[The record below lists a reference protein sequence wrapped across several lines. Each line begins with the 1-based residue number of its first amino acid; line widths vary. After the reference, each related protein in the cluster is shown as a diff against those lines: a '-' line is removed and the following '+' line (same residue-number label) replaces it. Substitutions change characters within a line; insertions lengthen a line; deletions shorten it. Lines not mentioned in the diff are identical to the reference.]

1 MSQKPTCLVVDDESD
16 LSELIVFTLQR
27 MGVNAESADN
37 LDDAKFMLRQ
47 RNYDLCL
54 TDMRLPDGN
63 GLDLVKHVGQNHT
76 GLPIAVITAFGSAEN
91 AVSALKTGAFDYI
104 TKPISLQ
111 QLRALVNSALKLSE
125 QTEVSAQPAN
135 MIGESETIIEI
146 RNTIEK
152 LASSQAPVL
161 IHGEQGVGKELSAR
175 LIHASSTRRDNPF
188 VKVSCGS
195 ISEKN
200 IEKELFGY
208 ITGSP
213 PEIHVGLFASANGGT
228 LFLDEVADLPI
239 AVQVKLLQV
248 IQDKKIR
255 PIGADKDELIDV
267 RIISATHRNI
277 QTMIEHGLFRQDLYY
292 RINIVS
298 IDIPALRDRSSDIP
312 LLSQHILQRLCKV
325 HGKNIPAINEQA
337 LEKLMNY
344 DFFGNVRE
352 LENVLE
358 RALTLCNGETIR
370 GEDILLRSKP
380 RPTPLNV
387 DSSGMALP
395 DYLENIEKQAILDA
409 LEKTKQN
416 KTAAAKLLG
425 ISFRTLR
432 YRLSKLG
439 LTKDNEELD
448 EQ

>member
-125 QTEVSAQPAN
+125 QTETSTQPAN
-135 MIGESETIIEI
+135 MIGESEAIIEI

-152 LASSQAPVL
+152 LASSQAPVS
-161 IHGEQGVGKELSAR
+161 IHGEQGAGKELSAR

-208 ITGSP
+208 TTGSP
-213 PEIHVGLFASANGGT
+213 PETHIGLFASANGGT
-228 LFLDEVADLPI
+228 LFLDEIADLPI

-325 HGKNIPAINEQA
+325 HGKNIPTLDEQA
-337 LEKLMNY
+337 LEKLINY

-358 RALTLCNGETIR
+358 RALTLCNGETIKA
-370 GEDILLRSKP
+370 EDTQLRSKP

>member
-1 MSQKPTCLVVDDESD
+1 MSQKPTCLVVDDEND

-27 MGVNAESADN
+27 MGVNAESAGN

-63 GLDLVKHVGQNHT
+63 GLDLVKHVGQNHA

-111 QLRALVNSALKLSE
+111 QLRALVQSALKLSE
-125 QTEVSAQPAN
+125 QTEASSQPAN
-135 MIGESETIIEI
+135 IVGESENIVEI

-161 IHGEQGVGKELSAR
+161 IHGEQGSGKELTAR

-195 ISEKN
+195 ITEKN

-208 ITGSP
+208 VAGSP
-213 PEIHVGLFASANGGT
+213 SEINTGLFASANGGT
-228 LFLDEVADLPI
+228 LFLDEIADLPI
-239 AVQVKLLQV
+239 AIQVKLLQV
-248 IQDKKIR
+248 IQDKKLR
-255 PIGADKDELIDV
+255 PVGADKDELIDV

-277 QTMIEHGLFRQDLYY
+277 QVMIEHGLFRQDLYY

-298 IDIPALRDRSSDIP
+298 IDMPALRDRSADIP
-312 LLSQHILQRLCKV
+312 LLSQHILQRLSKA
-325 HGKNIPAINEQA
+325 HGKNIPAIEEQA
-337 LEKLMNY
+337 VEKLINY

-358 RALTLCNGETIR
+358 RALTLCDGETIKA
-370 GEDILLRSKP
+370 ENILLRSKP
-380 RPTPLNV
+380 RPTPMNV

-416 KTAAAKLLG
+416 KTAAAKVLG

-439 LTKDNEELD
+439 LTKDSEELD

>member
-125 QTEVSAQPAN
+125 QTEVSTQPAN

-161 IHGEQGVGKELSAR
+161 IHGEQGAGKELSAR

-200 IEKELFGY
+200 IEKELFGH

-213 PEIHVGLFASANGGT
+213 PETHVGLFASANGGT

-325 HGKNIPAINEQA
+325 HGKNIPTINEQA
-337 LEKLMNY
+337 HEKLMNY